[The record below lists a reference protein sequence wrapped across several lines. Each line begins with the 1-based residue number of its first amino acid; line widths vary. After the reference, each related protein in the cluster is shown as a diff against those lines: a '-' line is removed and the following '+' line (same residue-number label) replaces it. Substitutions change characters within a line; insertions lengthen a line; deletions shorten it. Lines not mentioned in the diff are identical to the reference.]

1 MVAQQQQGD
10 SRPMPDTIIA
20 PRIERVPPDFEGE
33 SWRTG
38 RLEGLMAH
46 DISRLLGGIEPDVG
60 DATSDPEKVAYE
72 WWVLIDGCAVN
83 IWSYKGAERVGGW
96 STYGPA
102 SALRAVFGEHYT
114 NG

>member
-1 MVAQQQQGD
+1 M
-10 SRPMPDTIIA
+10 SETIIA

-38 RLEGLMAH
+38 YITDLTVEQITAR
-46 DISRLLGGIEPDVG
+46 LGGIEPARTW
-60 DATSDPEKVAYE
+60 ATSDPDRVRAE

-83 IWSYKGAERVGGW
+83 IWDYKGSAARGRW
-96 STYGPA
+96 SCYGNA
-102 SALRAVFGEHYT
+102 TALRAVFGEHYT